1 MMRRHRLRRPK
12 STKRTRYGCA
22 GRTVVITGGSRG
34 LGLVLA
40 RRFARE
46 GARLALIARH
56 PDDLDRAR
64 DELRTEVGV
73 YPCDVRSQAE
83 VDRTISTI
91 AADFGRID
99 VV

>member
-1 MMRRHRLRRPK
+1 M
-12 STKRTRYGCA
+12 KRTKYRFA

-64 DELRTEVGV
+64 DEVRRITEGGV

-99 VV
+99 VVINNAGVIQG